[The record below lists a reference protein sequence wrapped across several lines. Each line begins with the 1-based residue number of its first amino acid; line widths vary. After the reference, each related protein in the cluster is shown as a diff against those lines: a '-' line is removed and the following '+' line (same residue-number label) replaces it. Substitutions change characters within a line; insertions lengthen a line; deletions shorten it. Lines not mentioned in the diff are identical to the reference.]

1 MWSMEVLGEERLVL
15 MPSIIKPL
23 KKWKRSKF
31 KKNYMSTSKRWG
43 KITITHKDK

>member
-1 MWSMEVLGEERLVL
+1 MRSMEVLGEKWVVLV
-15 MPSIIKPL
+15 PSIIKPL

-43 KITITHKDK
+43 KITITQKEK